1 MHGTAWVKSP
11 GNAAEWSKP
20 PRSKGHTQPGSIY
33 MTFSKRQSH
42 SDREQC
48 QLLPRGL
55 GLSCVTIKDAE
66 RQSGDNEAIPCWDGD
81 YKNVSVLQFI
91 KRRTVITLFY
101 KCTCTCVRAT
111 TGLWK
116 LKGAGSFPSTM
127 WVPRISQV
135 LQVAM
140 TALLPELKPKS
151 HTSYTFFMLFLLRFD
166 IFLWAHYKCVARKS
180 RLSHTLY
187 LDSSSKLLD

>member
-1 MHGTAWVKSP
+1 
-11 GNAAEWSKP
+11 
-20 PRSKGHTQPGSIY
+20 
-33 MTFSKRQSH
+33 MTFSKRQNH

-48 QLLPRGL
+48 WLLPRGL
-55 GLSCVTIKDAE
+55 ELSCVTIKDAE
-66 RQSGDNEAIPCWDGD
+66 RQSRDNEAIPCWDGD
-81 YKNVSVLQFI
+81 YKNVSVLQSV
-91 KRRTVITLFY
+91 KLRTVIIWFN
-101 KCTCTCVRAT
+101 KCTCTCVHAT
-111 TGLWK
+111 KGLWK

-127 WVPRISQV
+127 WVPRISQA

-151 HTSYTFFMLFLLRFD
+151 HTSYTFLMLFLLRFD

-180 RLSHTLY
+180 RLSHTLC